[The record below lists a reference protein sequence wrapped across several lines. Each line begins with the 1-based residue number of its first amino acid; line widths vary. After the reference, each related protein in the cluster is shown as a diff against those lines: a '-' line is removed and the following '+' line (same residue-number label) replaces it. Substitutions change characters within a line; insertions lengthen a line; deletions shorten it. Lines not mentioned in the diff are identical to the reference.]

1 MSVEKA
7 GLSFTISKDPYETSE
22 SYNRRKWFIAN
33 LKPTSEE
40 LFKEYETYSRV
51 FNNMLFLNCRYD
63 PSLEK
68 KVKELADHIKS
79 GGGVLP
85 KKNKKMK
92 IIRKKRSKR
101 NFVKV

>member
-7 GLSFTISKDPYETSE
+7 GLSYTVSKDPYETSE

-51 FNNMLFLNCRYD
+51 FNNMLSLNCRYEH
-63 PSLEK
+63 PLEK

-79 GGGVLP
+79 GGGAIVKKKIIKK
-85 KKNKKMK
+85 KKNK
-92 IIRKKRSKR
+92 SKR
-101 NFVKV
+101 VKV